1 MITIKTKISI
11 KDKELEQIQ
20 HITDHFIV
28 TELNGKKMLFIPSNQ
43 LFSVNIENKSL
54 KEINIS
60 QQVEQISK
68 VKTMLGELKEESID
82 EPKNIAGFNSFG
94 KKIYSIENNTI
105 KLLMDVYIASIPGL
119 EKTVFPEFSKF
130 EQSKQLANLS
140 LQPNEFIVST
150 TSEIYMQ
157 ENLAQKQSMEI
168 INIETDLDDN
178 EEFYE
183 YLTYSH
189 EQ

>member
-1 MITIKTKISI
+1 MITIKTKISV

-28 TELNGKKMLFIPSNQ
+28 TKINGKHVLFISGNR
-43 LFSVNIENKSL
+43 LFSVNVENKSL
-54 KEINIS
+54 KEIDIS

-82 EPKNIAGFNSFG
+82 ELKKIAGFISKG
-94 KKIYSIENNTI
+94 KKIHSIENNSI

-119 EKTVFPEFSKF
+119 EKTIYPEFSKF

-140 LQPNEFIVST
+140 LQPNEIIVST

-157 ENLAQKQSMEI
+157 GNLAQKQSMEI
-168 INIETDLDDN
+168 INIETDLVDN

-183 YLTYSH
+183 YLTFLH